1 MSSAC
6 SGAVE
11 FLGVP
16 SSICVRGCLQ
26 CGWLKGSRVTE
37 IPTPTQM
44 ANPRAVTLELHP
56 WLWQLGQAGKFPL
69 SISPNCLLNLGW
81 GGGVACKSC
90 KFRYFLRLGSCY
102 FLSFKEP
109 LSALESF
116 SSEGTFLNS
125 ETDLQQER
133 VCQGN
138 RPHPSCNS
146 LSPLNFS
153 PPNLGVLLRFPQ
165 VLLISFSLFTSF
177 FIWRP
182 GLAM

>member
-1 MSSAC
+1 M
-6 SGAVE
+6 
-11 FLGVP
+11 
-16 SSICVRGCLQ
+16 
-26 CGWLKGSRVTE
+26 
-37 IPTPTQM
+37 
-44 ANPRAVTLELHP
+44 
-56 WLWQLGQAGKFPL
+56 
-69 SISPNCLLNLGW
+69 
-81 GGGVACKSC
+81 ACKSC

-133 VCQGN
+133 GCQGN

-165 VLLISFSLFTSF
+165 ILLISFSLFTSF
-177 FIWRP
+177 FYLKTWSCHVVP
-182 GLAM
+182 GGLEELAVPPHPPLLPLDVGVAHNAHHTQYPFIF